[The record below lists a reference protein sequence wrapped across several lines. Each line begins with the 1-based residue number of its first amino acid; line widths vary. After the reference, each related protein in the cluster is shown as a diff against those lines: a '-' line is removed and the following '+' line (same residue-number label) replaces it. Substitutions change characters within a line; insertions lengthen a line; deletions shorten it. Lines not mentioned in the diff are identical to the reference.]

1 VPTAAD
7 PAVAAQLRE
16 EVGRLRQRETRRV
29 FDAVVHVG
37 RLGGPH
43 DSFVVRAQD
52 VPAVDAALRTDLL
65 AAMLEGA
72 PTDWSSTWLTRSGLP
87 VVGDDDLAWLAAAR
101 TAYGMHGRE
110 LLSCHAVTRYGW
122 VDLVTGDRREWKRL
136 RL

>member
-1 VPTAAD
+1 VLTDADAA
-7 PAVAAQLRE
+7 ALLRQ

-29 FDAVVHVG
+29 FDATVHVG

-52 VPAVDAALRTDLL
+52 LPAVDTALRTDVL

-72 PTDWSSTWLTRSGLP
+72 PPDWMSTWLTRPGRP
-87 VVGDDDLAWLAAAR
+87 VLGDDDLAWLAAAR
-101 TAYGMHGRE
+101 TAYGMHGRQ
-110 LLSCHAVTRYGW
+110 LATCHAVTRYGW
-122 VDLVTGDRREWKRL
+122 VDLVTGSSREWKRL

>member
-1 VPTAAD
+1 MSSD
-7 PAVAAQLRE
+7 PDVAALLRE

-29 FDAVVHVG
+29 FDATVYVG

-52 VPAVDAALRTDLL
+52 LPVIDVALRTDVL
-65 AAMLEGA
+65 ASMLEAA
-72 PTDWSSTWLTRSGLP
+72 PPDWSSAWLTRPGRP
-87 VVGDDDLAWLAAAR
+87 VLGDDDLAWLAAAR

-110 LLSCHAVTRYGW
+110 LASCHAVTRYGW
-122 VDLVTGDRREWKRL
+122 VDLVTGHSRAWKRL